1 MKLLLD
7 NIIFDLQKSG
17 GISVYWFELL
27 KHLINQDCYY
37 FDSKNKRKNIFRGL
51 LSIDEKLILH
61 DNQSKFERYRNHS
74 NLRGLKFD
82 IFHSSYYRT
91 YNQKN
96 IKNVVT
102 VHDFV
107 YERYF
112 KRPSKY
118 IHIFQKYLSLKKA
131 DGIICISNSTKNDL
145 LKLYPH
151 MKTKPIRVIYNGFD
165 DKTFYPSID
174 NVTKR
179 QVLFVGARSKRKNFH
194 KVIELMKLLPEIN
207 LVIVGSRLSS
217 NDKKLIKSIKNKVI
231 VKENIKSSELRT
243 IYSESICLLYM
254 SEYEGFGLPVIEAM
268 ASGCPV
274 LAMNKSS
281 IPEISSDAGILFDSF
296 DLDLIS
302 TEVFKLLDDKLYRE
316 SIITKSLIN
325 SKRFSWSK
333 SISEHLQFYNQLTF
347 NNSNINL

>member
-1 MKLLLD
+1 
-7 NIIFDLQKSG
+7 
-17 GISVYWFELL
+17 
-27 KHLINQDCYY
+27 
-37 FDSKNKRKNIFRGL
+37 
-51 LSIDEKLILH
+51 
-61 DNQSKFERYRNHS
+61 
-74 NLRGLKFD
+74 
-82 IFHSSYYRT
+82 
-91 YNQKN
+91 
-96 IKNVVT
+96 
-102 VHDFV
+102 
-107 YERYF
+107 
-112 KRPSKY
+112 
-118 IHIFQKYLSLKKA
+118 
-131 DGIICISNSTKNDL
+131 
-145 LKLYPH
+145 